1 MGLRSIKVKGMI
13 MKDNVRD
20 VIAVVDMRPT
30 CLCDVDTV
38 IRIEDKDMNIYSCEN
53 CVFREKLEK
62 IVFCP
67 VRCKYIRGLRV
78 LL

>member
-1 MGLRSIKVKGMI
+1 
-13 MKDNVRD
+13 MKDNVRN

-53 CVFREKLEK
+53 CLFREKLDS
-62 IVFCP
+62 VVCP
-67 VRCKYIRGLRV
+67 YRIMNTCGRRV

>member
-53 CVFREKLEK
+53 CLFREKLDSL
-62 IVFCP
+62 VCP
-67 VRCKYIRGLRV
+67 YRMMNTRGRRV

>member
-1 MGLRSIKVKGMI
+1 
-13 MKDNVRD
+13 MKDNVKN
-20 VIAVVDMRPT
+20 VIAVVDMRST

-53 CVFREKLEK
+53 CLFREKL
-62 IVFCP
+62 VSVVCP
-67 VRCKYIRGLRV
+67 YRMMNTRGRRV

>member
-1 MGLRSIKVKGMI
+1 
-13 MKDNVRD
+13 MKDNVRN

-38 IRIEDKDMNIYSCEN
+38 ISIEGIDMNVYSYIG
-53 CVFREKLEK
+53 CVFREKLDT
-62 IVFCP
+62 VLCP
-67 VRCKYIRGLRV
+67 YRIMNTRGRRV